1 VVRDQSSKIS
11 VKEHI
16 MSPQKKLSLFLF
28 LTLVLSMF
36 SYVPIIR
43 AGTLN
48 VNGGMYVLTM
58 MWSPGLAAILTQ
70 LITNRTWR
78 GLGWRFG
85 SARWLGTAYILP
97 IAYALPVYFFTWL
110 TGLGV
115 FPNPARTG
123 RLAAQ
128 YSSSNV
134 TTTVAIFLF
143 SLTLD
148 MVGPLILALG
158 EEIGWRGLFVP
169 ELAKLTSF
177 PKTAL
182 ITGMVWAAWHMPA
195 IFLADYNNG
204 GTPNLY
210 AAAMFAVMII
220 AISFAYAW
228 LRLRSGSL
236 WPAVLLHA
244 FHNQFVIGILDRLTG
259 NTSATPYITGEFG
272 VGLALTSIVV
282 AYLFWRKQRDVSVRI
297 QPVQA
302 RSIVQPVSSSVL

>member
-1 VVRDQSSKIS
+1 M
-11 VKEHI
+11 KEHI
-16 MSPQKKLSLFLF
+16 MSPQKKISLFIF
-28 LTLVLSMF
+28 LTFALSIF

-48 VNGGMYVLTM
+48 VNGGLYVLTM

-70 LITNRTWR
+70 LVSVRTLR

-85 SARWLGTAYILP
+85 SVRWLRIAYILP
-97 IAYALPVYFFTWL
+97 IVYAFPVYAFTWL

-115 FPNPARTG
+115 FPNASRVT

-134 TTTVAIFLF
+134 TTTVAIFLLF
-143 SLTLD
+143 SLTAD

-169 ELAKLTSF
+169 ELAKMTSF
-177 PKTAL
+177 TKTAL
-182 ITGMVWAAWHMPA
+182 ISGMVWAAWHMPA
-195 IFLADYNNG
+195 IFLADYNSG
-204 GTPNLY
+204 DTPNLY
-210 AAAMFAVMII
+210 AAVMFTVMII
-220 AISFAYAW
+220 ASNFAYVW
-228 LRLRSGSL
+228 LRLKSGSL

-244 FHNQFVIGILDRLTG
+244 FHNQFVIGILDKLTG
-259 NTSATPYITGEFG
+259 DTGARPYITGEFG
-272 VGLALTSIVV
+272 IGLALASIVV
-282 AYLFWRKQRDVSVRI
+282 AYVFWRKRWDISLPT

-302 RSIVQPVSSSVL
+302 KQAVQPESSGAL